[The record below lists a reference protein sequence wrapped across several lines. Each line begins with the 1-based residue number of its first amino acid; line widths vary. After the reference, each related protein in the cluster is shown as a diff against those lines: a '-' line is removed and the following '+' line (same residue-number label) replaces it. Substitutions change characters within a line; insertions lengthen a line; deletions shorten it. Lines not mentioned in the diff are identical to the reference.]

1 MAINNLNNMLNNA
14 GGKVTGNK
22 SAPAQ
27 TSGSVAAS
35 NNATQEA
42 VNSASKGAVRQ
53 DSVLLTDQAQLLTKM
68 QQKIG
73 SSSTTNQS
81 KVENLKAAIEKGDYT
96 VDAQRVAKKMLDMEA
111 ELDKL
116 NK

>member
-14 GGKVTGNK
+14 SGKVTGNK

-27 TSGSVAAS
+27 TSGNVAA
-35 NNATQEA
+35 NNSATQEA
-42 VNSASKGAVRQ
+42 VNNASKGAVRQ
-53 DSVLLTDQAQLLTKM
+53 DAVLLTDQAQLLTKL

-73 SSSTTNQS
+73 SSSTTNQT

-96 VDAQRVAKKMLDMEA
+96 VDSQRVAKKMLDMEA